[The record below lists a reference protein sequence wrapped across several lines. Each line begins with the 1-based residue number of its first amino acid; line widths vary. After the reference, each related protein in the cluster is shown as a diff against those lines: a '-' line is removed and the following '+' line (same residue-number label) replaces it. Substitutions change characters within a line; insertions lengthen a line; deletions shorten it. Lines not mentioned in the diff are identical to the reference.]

1 MKHTKPRKPAKHKSA
16 FLSAWIKA
24 PFSMGAIVPS
34 SGKLSRAMAAQ
45 IDHKHPG
52 IIIELGAGTGPVTD
66 ALIESGV
73 SPKRLW
79 VIERESALCTIL
91 SAQFPALTIWCEDA
105 THLKRLWQEQ
115 GEPRIAAI
123 VSSLPMMSLPKRV
136 KETIQSQ
143 MAELLDEGGVIIQFT
158 YGAKS
163 PLDKTRLRQHGIT
176 GKRVK
181 TILTNVPPAHVW
193 VYRK

>member
-1 MKHTKPRKPAKHKSA
+1 MKKPRTRRAHGS
-16 FLSAWIKA
+16 FLSAWLRS
-24 PFSMGAIVPS
+24 PLSMGAIVPS
-34 SGKLSRAMAAQ
+34 SGKLARAMAGQ
-45 IDHKHPG
+45 IDIKHAG
-52 IIIELGAGTGPVTD
+52 VVIELGAGTGPVTD
-66 ALIESGV
+66 ALVEAGV
-73 SPKRLW
+73 PAKRLW
-79 VIERESALCTIL
+79 VIEREAALCAIL
-91 SAQFPALTIWCEDA
+91 SAQFPQLTIWCEDA

-123 VSSLPMMSLPKRV
+123 VSSLPMMSLPKRT

-143 MAELLDEGGVIIQFT
+143 MAELLDEGGVIVQFT